1 MKYIVST
8 DYPLLEQQVE
18 VYNNMYNY
26 PLNDTLTYSNIVK
39 NYQAP
44 IWYINVL
51 DRDLQYVLPSLQ
63 SSITSS
69 VAADWCAPIYN

>member
-44 IWYINVL
+44 IWYVNVL

>member
-1 MKYIVST
+1 MKYIVSS

-44 IWYINVL
+44 IWYVNIL
-51 DRDLQYVLPSLQ
+51 DRDLQYILPSLQ

-69 VAADWCAPIYN
+69 VAADWCAPIYG

>member
-8 DYPLLEQQVE
+8 DYPLLEQQVGF
-18 VYNNMYNY
+18 YNNMYNY
-26 PLNDTLTYSNIVK
+26 PLNDTLTYSNIVE

-51 DRDLQYVLPSLQ
+51 DRDLQYVFPSLQ

>member
-44 IWYINVL
+44 IWYINV
-51 DRDLQYVLPSLQ
+51 S
-63 SSITSS
+63 
-69 VAADWCAPIYN
+69 PIRMCKYLLRIYIYGV

>member
-1 MKYIVST
+1 MKYIVSS
-8 DYPLLEQQVE
+8 DYPLLEQQVK
-18 VYNNMYNY
+18 VYNNLYNY
-26 PLNDTLTYSNIVK
+26 PTNDTLTYSNVVK

-51 DRDLQYVLPSLQ
+51 DRDLQYVFPSLQ

-69 VAADWCAPIYN
+69 VAADWCAPVYG

>member
-1 MKYIVST
+1 MKYIVSS
-8 DYPLLEQQVE
+8 DYLLLEQQVGF
-18 VYNNMYNY
+18 YNNMYGY
-26 PLNDTLTYSNIVK
+26 PINDTLTYSNIVE
-39 NYQAP
+39 NYQTP

-51 DRDLQYVLPSLQ
+51 DRDLQYVFPSLQ

>member
-26 PLNDTLTYSNIVK
+26 PLNDTLTYSNVVK

-51 DRDLQYVLPSLQ
+51 DRDLQYVFPSLQ

>member
-69 VAADWCAPIYN
+69 VAADWCAPIYD